1 MPDLDYVPPTEGLDP
16 LPALDNAVAIRN
28 TLAHLIA
35 DARAGR
41 VALATAAELAR
52 LLKSTIESPARGTIL
67 GLAGRSSAQEIPSL
81 VYIFRC
87 LKVMISDV

>member
-16 LPALDNAVAIRN
+16 LPALDSAVAIRD

-41 VALATAAELAR
+41 VALRTAAELAR
-52 LLKSTIESPARGTIL
+52 LLKSATESPAPVTIL
-67 GLAGRSSAQEIPSL
+67 GSPDGRAQKKFPA
-81 VYIFRC
+81 
-87 LKVMISDV
+87 